1 MSDEW
6 IPSEI
11 WEIQPW
17 QRNLWENTATVQWNH
32 RVLGTTT
39 AITALSLAG
48 IGLSATS
55 SAGAATATKAV
66 SALITPQTRLG
77 LYAVGLASVGQVT
90 LGITTLLNYVPIGL
104 AAAHQLGSIVVFT
117 SSLYLAHSL
126 RYVRPAILRAAA
138 TTHQKATTVPSS
150 SSLGSGATRAASTI
164 TNKSIKS

>member
-1 MSDEW
+1 M
-6 IPSEI
+6 
-11 WEIQPW
+11 QPW
-17 QRNLWENTATVQWNH
+17 YNNLWENTATVQWNH
-32 RVLGTTT
+32 RILGTTT

-55 SAGAATATKAV
+55 PAGAAAAVTATTKAV

-104 AAAHQLGSIVVFT
+104 AAAHQLGSIIVFT

-138 TTHQKATTVPSS
+138 STQKAAKANTVITTPSS
-150 SSLGSGATRAASTI
+150 SPLGSGGARAATI